1 METRQLKLTGFLYI
15 ICLLISSCASLKNSG
30 FKQTV
35 PIQLNIQTNEP
46 QLRGVNLN
54 YYGLKLL
61 DRLDDFSAVSL
72 HQVDEADS
80 AAIILNLN
88 INRFNSFPPDQRS
101 SQKVYRRNVQVATDA
116 NGKPVYQTVSAV
128 ATVVQNIFR
137 TSASFDANVLI
148 KGSPGKT
155 FKKNFTE
162 NFNFQSVYV
171 ANVQG
176 DQRALDASVIS
187 ATMRPMDPTVDDILL
202 ALSNREMLD
211 RLSREIRTYYDTKP
225 VK

>member
-1 METRQLKLTGFLYI
+1 MKTKTQKLKGFLYI
-15 ICLLISSCASLKNSG
+15 ICLLISSCASMKNGG

-46 QLRGVNLN
+46 QLRGVNLH
-54 YYGLKLL
+54 YYGLKLI

-116 NGKPVYQTVSAV
+116 NGKPVYQTVSAA
-128 ATVVQNIFR
+128 ATVVQNIIR
-137 TSASFDANVLI
+137 TSASFDANVSI
-148 KGSPGKT
+148 KGSPGKRLRRTLQKIST
-155 FKKNFTE
+155 FNRYMLQIF
-162 NFNFQSVYV
+162 
-171 ANVQG
+171 
-176 DQRALDASVIS
+176 RATS
-187 ATMRPMDPTVDDILL
+187 AH
-202 ALSNREMLD
+202 
-211 RLSREIRTYYDTKP
+211 
-225 VK
+225 